1 VNDDRCE
8 QEHADCPKQRPEVT
22 EVFRVTVNPI
32 WTQKNL
38 QIAEQMSD
46 DENNQDNACDR
57 DDHFL
62 SNGRAI
68 ESGENIHDKFGGR
81 RDTPHASDYE
91 RHSERQGRSR

>member
-1 VNDDRCE
+1 VL
-8 QEHADCPKQRPEVT
+8 
-22 EVFRVTVNPI
+22 RVPINPV

-46 DENNQDNACDR
+46 NENNQDNARDR
-57 DDHFL
+57 DDYFL

-68 ESGENIHDKFGGR
+68 ESGENIHDKFCGR

-91 RHSERQGRSR
+91 RHPERQDRSR